1 MLAAT
6 GNLLNSL
13 NQSRI
18 ILKIPRPEFSNTRF
32 NLSVLAGVCI
42 AVKRPYL
49 RGQISNMAEHSKTLN
64 LFRKIG
70 NAEGVSFLLLVGIA
84 MPIKYVLGIPEVV
97 RYLGWAH
104 GILFV
109 VYCYMVVQAG
119 QEFKW
124 SFGKIFLAFL
134 AALLPFGP
142 FVFDRVYLR
151 K

>member
-1 MLAAT
+1 
-6 GNLLNSL
+6 
-13 NQSRI
+13 
-18 ILKIPRPEFSNTRF
+18 
-32 NLSVLAGVCI
+32 
-42 AVKRPYL
+42 
-49 RGQISNMAEHSKTLN
+49 MAEQSKTLN

-70 NAEGVSFLLLVGIA
+70 YAEGVSFLLLVGIA